1 MFMLGTLVNAAL
13 VAMAGIVGSR
23 LKKGI
28 PERVSQTILHGMA
41 LCVIFIG
48 ILGALDGN
56 NVLIAIISLGVG
68 ALIGELINI
77 EKYVNRLGEFLQ
89 SKVKHNDESVSIAEG
104 FVSCTLLFCVG
115 SMAIVGAIEDAMGN
129 PDTLLAKAV
138 IDTISCLIM
147 ASTMGIGC
155 AFSSLAL
162 LVYQGSIS
170 LFALLFL
177 THLPTAMMDEIS
189 CVGSLVII
197 AIGLNMLGVTKIRT
211 ANLIPAIFLPIL
223 LCLFM

>member
-13 VAMAGIVGSR
+13 VAIAGIVGSR

-28 PERVSQTILHGMA
+28 PQRVSQTILHGMA
-41 LCVIFIG
+41 LCVFFIG
-48 ILGALDGN
+48 VSGALEGE

-77 EKYVNRLGEFLQ
+77 EKYVNRLGDFLQ

-129 PDTLLAKAV
+129 PDTILAKAV
-138 IDTISCLIM
+138 IDMISCLIM

-177 THLPTAMMDEIS
+177 THLPPTMMNEIS
-189 CVGSLVII
+189 CVGSLVIV